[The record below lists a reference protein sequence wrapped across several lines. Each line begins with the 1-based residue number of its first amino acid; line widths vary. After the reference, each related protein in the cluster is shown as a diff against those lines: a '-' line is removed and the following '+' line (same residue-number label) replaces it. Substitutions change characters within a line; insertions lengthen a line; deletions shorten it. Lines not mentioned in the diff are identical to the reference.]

1 MAATVEASLP
11 RPLSSRS
18 VESVDSEY
26 ECGLM
31 IEALKRE
38 LNAVRVRLSAT
49 CLVDVLYINNHFSQ
63 SQLAFLTHN
72 LDVSLPCKQP
82 VVECSSAPHSP
93 TTRVTPKVKPV
104 DKKVLQGT

>member
-1 MAATVEASLP
+1 MAATVEAPLP

-49 CLVDVLYINNHFSQ
+49 CLFDVNNHFSQ

-93 TTRVTPKVKPV
+93 TTLVTPKVKPV